1 VINNLNFSKSQ
12 IVVLLILWSAFLFSF
27 VDRLAWAPVIPLA
40 AKALS
45 LNAKE
50 AGSYMSAFYFG
61 YILTQLPGGYLA
73 DRFGYRKILL
83 CSFFIMGFF
92 TILMGTVSNFWQGFF
107 YRIFAGMGS
116 GAIFSA
122 CVKGIFD
129 WFSEKNRYTAM
140 GFFMT
145 ASSVGVF
152 LVNIIVPTV
161 AKFHGWNA
169 SFYAAGLLPIITLL
183 FAYFFLRE
191 NSILNDTRSIASF
204 VNDVKIL
211 LKNKEFMLTG
221 LAGFFAMWATWGT
234 ATWANS
240 YLNKGLGLTL
250 VQAGFF
256 MSAFGITALI
266 CKPIAGILTDI
277 TDWKKKNIL
286 FFMLILFFIFLVI
299 FGINRSIFFLYF
311 LAPILGILAFVYS
324 PVMNTF
330 VGELVDKR
338 NIGVAMGLINAIWQ
352 LGSLISPLAVGF
364 VLDLTHSYFYAFL
377 TLGIGPLLGAIIM
390 LSASNR

>member
-1 VINNLNFSKSQ
+1 MINNLNFSKFQ
-12 IVVLLILWSAFLFSF
+12 IMVLLILWSAFLFSF

-45 LNAKE
+45 LNARE

-92 TILMGTVSNFWQGFF
+92 TMLMGTVSNFWQGFF

-161 AKFHGWNA
+161 AKFYGWNA
-169 SFYAAGLLPIITLL
+169 SFYAAGLLPIITLF

-204 VNDVKIL
+204 VNDVKLL

-240 YLNKGLGLTL
+240 YLNRGLGLTL

-277 TDWKKKNIL
+277 TGWKKKNIL

-299 FGINRSIFFLYF
+299 FGMNRSVFALYF

-364 VLDLTHSYFYAFL
+364 VLDLTHSYLYAFL
-377 TLGIGPLLGAIIM
+377 TLGSGPLLGAIIM

>member
-1 VINNLNFSKSQ
+1 MINNLNFSKSQ
-12 IVVLLILWSAFLFSF
+12 IIVLLILWSAFLFSF

-83 CSFFIMGFF
+83 YSFFIMGFF
-92 TILMGTVSNFWQGFF
+92 TILMGTVGNFWQGFF

-122 CVKGIFD
+122 CVKGVFD

-152 LVNIIVPTV
+152 LVNIFVPTV

-169 SFYAAGLLPIITLL
+169 SFYVAGTLPIITLL
-183 FAYFFLRE
+183 FAYFFLCE
-191 NSILNDTRSIASF
+191 NSSSNETKSILSF
-204 VNDVKIL
+204 GYDIKIL

-221 LAGFFAMWATWGT
+221 LA
-234 ATWANS
+234 
-240 YLNKGLGLTL
+240 
-250 VQAGFF
+250 
-256 MSAFGITALI
+256 
-266 CKPIAGILTDI
+266 
-277 TDWKKKNIL
+277 
-286 FFMLILFFIFLVI
+286 
-299 FGINRSIFFLYF
+299 
-311 LAPILGILAFVYS
+311 
-324 PVMNTF
+324 
-330 VGELVDKR
+330 
-338 NIGVAMGLINAIWQ
+338 
-352 LGSLISPLAVGF
+352 
-364 VLDLTHSYFYAFL
+364 
-377 TLGIGPLLGAIIM
+377 
-390 LSASNR
+390 

>member
-1 VINNLNFSKSQ
+1 MINNLNFSKFQ

-92 TILMGTVSNFWQGFF
+92 TMLMGTVSNFWQGFF

-161 AKFHGWNA
+161 AKFYGWNA
-169 SFYAAGLLPIITLL
+169 SFYAAGLLPIITLF

-204 VNDVKIL
+204 VNDVRLL

-240 YLNKGLGLTL
+240 YLNRGLGLTL

-277 TDWKKKNIL
+277 TGWKKKNIL

-299 FGINRSIFFLYF
+299 FGMNRSVFALYF

-364 VLDLTHSYFYAFL
+364 VLDLTHSYLYAFL
-377 TLGIGPLLGAIIM
+377 TLGSGPLLGAIIM